1 MELWINCE
9 FERAIKGVG
18 NQPNNTVKER
28 YYYRESRKK
37 LGIRRATR
45 ETATPHCRFRLDISR
60 SVKLIRDGGG
70 KERKESKETN
80 RRGKDLNSIMARND
94 HGRWKICARG
104 RFVKIKAPFTQRAI
118 RSTSVS
124 TILNVLMEGERNSIQ
139 HQEINK
145 SIPFLELIHSL
156 EFSRRIVGKR
166 WSSNPIDLH
175 YTRKETFRFSGGNVT
190 SEKRR

>member
-1 MELWINCE
+1 M
-9 FERAIKGVG
+9 GV
-18 NQPNNTVKER
+18 
-28 YYYRESRKK
+28 
-37 LGIRRATR
+37 
-45 ETATPHCRFRLDISR
+45 
-60 SVKLIRDGGG
+60 
-70 KERKESKETN
+70 ERKESKETN

-190 SEKRR
+190 REKRRQTYFFLVPFHPFTYFLIRSSSNKYVSGSFLDFPRRPG